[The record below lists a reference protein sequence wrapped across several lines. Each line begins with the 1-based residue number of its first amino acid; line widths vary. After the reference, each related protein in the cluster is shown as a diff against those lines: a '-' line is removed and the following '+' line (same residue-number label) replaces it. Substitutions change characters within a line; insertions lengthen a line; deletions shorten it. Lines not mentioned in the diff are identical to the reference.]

1 MQLTEIFR
9 DAVMT
14 GLKVGAP
21 ILLISILVG
30 LFISIIQAAT
40 SIKEQNHDFVPKW
53 CDAIVLS
60 WREAGMA
67 STVGGFCSSNVE
79 FIAVTVIA
87 DGPFGA
93 HQVYRR
99 KG

>member
-1 MQLTEIFR
+1 LNTMQLTEIFR

-40 SIKEQNHDFVPKW
+40 SINEQTMTFVPKLVMI
-53 CDAIVLS
+53 AIVLIVAGS
-60 WREAGMA
+60 WMLQQLVDFVHR
-67 STVGGFCSSNVE
+67 TFE
-79 FIAVTVIA
+79 FIAVTI
-87 DGPFGA
+87 
-93 HQVYRR
+93 
-99 KG
+99 